1 MELDIQRFADGKV
14 VIQTELDTKNFKN
27 GLDRM
32 QNSAKGAGASIKGIV
47 AGLGITKLIGA
58 AFNTIRNSM
67 DDAISR
73 LDTLNNFPKVMSNLG
88 VSAKDSEKAIKKMSD
103 KLAGLPTTLD
113 QGASA
118 VQRFTSKNG
127 DVKKSTN
134 LFLALNNAIL
144 AGGAPTEMQATALE
158 QLSQAYAKGKPD
170 MMEWRSAMS
179 AMPAQLK
186 QVAQAMGY
194 VNADELGE
202 ALRNGTVSMDDFM
215 DTITKLNTEGV
226 NGFKS
231 FEEQA
236 RNSTGGIRTSITVA
250 KTQIVKGVADM
261 IEGLNKGLKR
271 DNLGSIQEIIANIG
285 KWFKKELDKVAS
297 LLSKIDF
304 KKLIT
309 AFKLLAPVVLA
320 AAGALITYNLAM
332 KGVAL
337 VSVASKVISTATAFI
352 QLIPAIKGVKDAVNL
367 LSMAFNANPIGV
379 VITAIVGLIAVL
391 GILYK
396 KNEDFRNMVNETF
409 GTVKKVVIDAIS
421 RIKEILMNL
430 WKSIKPSM
438 EQLMKS
444 FKKLWDAI
452 KPVVGILLKLMGL
465 AIIGFIKG
473 IVVAVTVLAEILKV
487 VIPIIT
493 SILTVIIDFVTKVV
507 SFFTQ
512 TIPNAFNSFVEGVKN
527 LYNTVI
533 NFFKNLPENIGYMLG
548 FVIGSIAKFLV
559 NLGASL
565 IKFVTTDIPNFING
579 IVNWFAQLPGR
590 IWTWLTQLP
599 SKIGQAVSNM
609 TSTAKS
615 KLSGFISAFVN
626 ALSTLPGK
634 VMNIGKNI
642 MKGLWN
648 GISGLKDWVI
658 NKVKG
663 MGKGIVNGLKKALG
677 IHSPSTV
684 MRDVIG
690 KNIVLGIGEGFDN
703 EIDKLYNKMQHTI
716 DIENSKLQAN
726 VETGKVFNSL
736 VATTPVNV
744 NLNAGVE
751 LDGQKVGRLITPEVS
766 RTIKSGGGV

>member
-271 DNLGSIQEIIANIG
+271 ANLGSIQEIIANIG

-473 IVVAVTVLAEILKV
+473 IVVAVTILAEILKV

>member
-271 DNLGSIQEIIANIG
+271 ANLGSIQEIIANIG